1 MPVTEKKYDVVVV
14 GELNVDLILSQM
26 PQLPEAGREI
36 FARRMHLT
44 LGSSAGILAAN
55 LSRLGNRVAFLGK
68 IGQDAF
74 GQLVLEHLEDAGVD
88 TQYIIRD
95 PLTPT
100 GASIGLQHQD
110 DRAMVT
116 YAGAMDHL
124 QFAELPLDTLK
135 EARHLHFSAYFFQP
149 RLRDDIN
156 LLFAAAQKLGLT
168 TSFDMQSDPTDRWDI
183 PYADVLQHVDLF
195 FPNELE
201 LTRIMKTPDIYE
213 AIQRIRSHVAVMAV
227 KRGSEGS
234 ITIHGDQ
241 TIHHAGYK
249 SPKLVDAIGA
259 GDSFDAGFIH
269 QYLRNGS
276 LEECQ
281 NLANMTGAWST
292 TAPGGTTAFSGL
304 TNTVQYVRN
313 QFRHAS
319 ASSP

>member
-1 MPVTEKKYDVVVV
+1 MPANEKKYDVVVV
-14 GELNVDLILSQM
+14 GELNVDLILSQL

-36 FARRMHLT
+36 FARRMDLT

-55 LSRLGNRVAFLGK
+55 LSRLGNRVVFLGK

-74 GQLVLEHLEDAGVD
+74 GQLVLEHLENAGVD

-95 PLTPT
+95 PLIPT
-100 GASIGLQHQD
+100 GASIGLQHRD

-124 QFAELPLDTLK
+124 QFAELPLDVLK

-149 RLRDDIN
+149 RLRNDVN
-156 LLFAAAQKLGLT
+156 RLFATAQKHGLT
-168 TSFDMQSDPTDRWDI
+168 TSFDMQSDPADRWDI
-183 PYADVLQHVDLF
+183 PYTEVLQHVDLF

-201 LTRIMKTPDIYE
+201 LTRITKTPDVLE
-213 AIQRIRSHVAVMAV
+213 AIQQIRSHVAVMAV

-234 ITIHGDQ
+234 ITIHGNQ
-241 TIHHAGYK
+241 TIHHPGYK
-249 SPKLVDAIGA
+249 SPGLVDAIGA

-292 TAPGGTTAFSGL
+292 TAPGGTTAFTGL

-313 QFRHAS
+313 QFRHAG
-319 ASSP
+319 ASPP